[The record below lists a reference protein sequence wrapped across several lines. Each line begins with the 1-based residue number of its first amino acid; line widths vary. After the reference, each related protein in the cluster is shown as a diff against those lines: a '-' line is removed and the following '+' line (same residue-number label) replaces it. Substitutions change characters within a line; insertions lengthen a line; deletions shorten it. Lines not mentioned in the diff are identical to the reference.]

1 MVVPFAS
8 ASRAAVWNLSATWGI
23 TEWWSFLLRPHHARP
38 LEAWPRFEVSF
49 SYGCPLCVRIT
60 GRTRLFTFYGSQ
72 VCFTPCICVSSPWV
86 SSRFFLQK
94 KCISVAYLNLT
105 SNKVKYMTP
114 FGLCYNARVPRGARV
129 MRTRRERPWLGMLWH
144 ESGYSGPVRLARN
157 ADAKGTTIWHK
168 KSRKITRLEGAKGF
182 LARSQPDFVL

>member
-1 MVVPFAS
+1 MVVPFTS
-8 ASRAAVWNLSATWGI
+8 ASRAAARNLSATWGI

-72 VCFTPCICVSSPWV
+72 VCFTPLHLCKLTMSEFS
-86 SSRFFLQK
+86 FFLAK

-129 MRTRRERPWLGMLWH
+129 MRTRRERPWLGMLWKWLLR
-144 ESGYSGPVRLARN
+144 SRTAR
-157 ADAKGTTIWHK
+157 A
-168 KSRKITRLEGAKGF
+168 
-182 LARSQPDFVL
+182 